1 MSQQQPQQLKP
12 DHSHD
17 QEPIKYSDVFN
28 VTGELASKPIAPQDA
43 AAIQREGSLV
53 RHDRANI
60 TGYEGVTVTKT
71 NTGGEAWI
79 TEAKKVVGQYIQP
92 EVPAVN
98 NPTVTPDPITVGEAL
113 EMAVLSTADKADVTT
128 MLPRDKAVT
137 PEDADK
143 VVAAELRNNPYMSTA
158 PGGVT
163 ASMTA
168 ARLNEN
174 STT

>member
-1 MSQQQPQQLKP
+1 MQFEDKTTL
-12 DHSHD
+12 
-17 QEPIKYSDVFN
+17 SDV
-28 VTGELASKPIAPQDA
+28 L
-43 AAIQREGSLV
+43 
-53 RHDRANI
+53 
-60 TGYEGVTVTKT
+60 Y
-71 NTGGEAWI
+71 
-79 TEAKKVVGQYIQP
+79 
-92 EVPAVN
+92 
-98 NPTVTPDPITVGEAL
+98 
-113 EMAVLSTADKADVTT
+113 DVTT